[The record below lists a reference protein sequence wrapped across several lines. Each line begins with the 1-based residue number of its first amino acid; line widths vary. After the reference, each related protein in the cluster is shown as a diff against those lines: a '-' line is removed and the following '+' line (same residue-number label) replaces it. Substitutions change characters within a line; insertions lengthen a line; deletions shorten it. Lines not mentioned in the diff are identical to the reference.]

1 MENPMLV
8 GILVDDGAVAAE
20 PAQQQPAF
28 RAWED
33 WLGKFFR
40 GAPNHVGADA
50 DSVAAAPQQHARWIL
65 LCLLI
70 FGFVVSLGAM
80 YSVSP
85 IFLAVSYIDSFEP
98 KPIVVLL
105 VLLVTGLAVALCVLV
120 SVFFCMLCGA
130 GICDY
135 CLRPTAQY
143 HVTDNLLQI

>member
-98 KPIVVLL
+98 KPIL
-105 VLLVTGLAVALCVLV
+105 LAVSPIFLAVLA
-120 SVFFCMLCGA
+120 SVTTVLG
-130 GICDY
+130 
-135 CLRPTAQY
+135 
-143 HVTDNLLQI
+143 LQHNITSQITCSRSS